1 MRQSF
6 KDLAAAEREK
16 QKLHYE
22 ALIRTESYRSL
33 VDKAFTTWAKAGNL
47 DFNQC
52 EVATARERF
61 FAEPNLEASLLA
73 NNLKIPY
80 LFDPDKELPEV
91 AVSMSAVRT
100 IRRQDPKFLV
110 EETPPAPGIKLRPID
125 SKISPPSKKEFV
137 PLKPFK
143 KNGRYL
149 LTEIDLHA
157 TKEKI
162 LAEIEFLIKIHKTT
176 VETSTPQQKIY
187 VSSKH
192 KHSPFK
198 IYDMAKTDKN
208 LIQITWELFPEVNG
222 INPNYDE
229 DSKKHYEEIRRLHSK
244 AKNLIEKAEES
255 IPKSLK
261 PRLRRQGNAEKDK
274 SPA

>member
-6 KDLAAAEREK
+6 KDLAEAEREK

-61 FAEPNLEASLLA
+61 FAKPNLEASLLA

-143 KNGRYL
+143 NNGRYL
-149 LTEIDLHA
+149 LIAIDLYA
-157 TKEKI
+157 PNERI
-162 LAEIEFLIKIHKTT
+162 LAEIEEKIRTNKFT
-176 VETSTPQQKIY
+176 VETEIPKRRITTDLRNQ
-187 VSSKH
+187 
-192 KHSPFK
+192 HSPFTVFNMVK
-198 IYDMAKTDKN
+198 SGKRLSQVTRELFPHLRDKKN
-208 LIQITWELFPEVNG
+208 LIDEG
-222 INPNYDE
+222 RSNYMV
-229 DSKKHYEEIRRLHSK
+229 IFRLHKK
-244 AKNLIEKAEES
+244 AKKLIKEAEES

-261 PRLRRQGNAEKDK
+261 PRLRRQGNVEKDK